1 MFDWQHA
8 CRHNATCQ
16 EPELVPYDARDRVS
30 LCTDVHHI
38 HHGHALLAGDHI
50 YSASVEQYHRL
61 LILRVLQSTESST
74 SLPIDRG
81 GVNMVTS
88 QESMAVTCVVH
99 VSTWF
104 NPIPRV
110 GRNEL

>member
-1 MFDWQHA
+1 MH
-8 CRHNATCQ
+8 HTC
-16 EPELVPYDARDRVS
+16 
-30 LCTDVHHI
+30 
-38 HHGHALLAGDHI
+38 HGHAPLAGDYN
-50 YSASVEQYHRL
+50 YSASVGQTHRL
-61 LILRVLQSTESST
+61 LILRVLKSTEDST
-74 SLPIDRG
+74 SLLPDRG
-81 GVNMVTS
+81 AVIMVTG